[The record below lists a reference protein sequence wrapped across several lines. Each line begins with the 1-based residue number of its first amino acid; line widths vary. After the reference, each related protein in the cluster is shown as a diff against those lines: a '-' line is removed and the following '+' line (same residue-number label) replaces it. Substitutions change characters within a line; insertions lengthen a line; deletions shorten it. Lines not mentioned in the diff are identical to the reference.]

1 MTIEKLAL
9 SVAEAVQVSGRSRT
23 AIYLAA
29 KAGQLVLRKNG
40 GRTVVLVSDLK
51 SWLENLPKLHPSQ
64 AA

>member
-1 MTIEKLAL
+1 M
-9 SVAEAVQVSGRSRT
+9 QVSGRSRT